1 MFCVFLKRRVVWVLE
16 RLNALM
22 MPYFQSLLGWF
33 YLTKRVFV
41 YKLFAVNTKS
51 DLIGYKN
58 SLQKILPNLG
68 KP

>member
-1 MFCVFLKRRVVWVLE
+1 MSCIFLKRRMFWVLE

-22 MPYFQSLLGWF
+22 MPFFQSLLGWF
-33 YLTKRVFV
+33 YLTKRIFV
-41 YKLFAVNTKS
+41 YKLFVVNTKS
-51 DLIGYKN
+51 DLIGYKK